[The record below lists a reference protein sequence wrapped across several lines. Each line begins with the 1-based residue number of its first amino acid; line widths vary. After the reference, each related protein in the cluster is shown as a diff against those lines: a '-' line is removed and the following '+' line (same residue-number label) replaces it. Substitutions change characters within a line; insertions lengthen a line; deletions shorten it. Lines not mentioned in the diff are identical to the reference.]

1 MKQKAKFF
9 LLCILIILIITNMSL
24 LLFFVFSTN
33 HDLYEADGYVQSTHV
48 YFEKLTASGTSFSYT
63 VVNRTR
69 HTVVLEN
76 ALPTLYLFDGQVW
89 QRLDHAVIS
98 RHQLT
103 DVNNT
108 LRPLQRQQE
117 KFSIKFS
124 IEDGTLIPPSPGL
137 YRLVLESEDFA
148 VVGYITVAA

>member
-1 MKQKAKFF
+1 MKKI
-9 LLCILIILIITNMSL
+9 LCLILAVTLVISVWCCFS
-24 LLFFVFSTN
+24 LFFQATQGN
-33 HDLYEADGYVQSTHV
+33 LYKIDGYTQSTHV
-48 YFEKLTASGTSFSYT
+48 YFEKLTVNGTSFSYT

-76 ALPTLYLFDGQVW
+76 ALPTLYLFDGQAW

-108 LRPLQRQQE
+108 IRPLQKQQE
-117 KFSIKFS
+117 KFSIKFL
-124 IEDGTLIPPSPGL
+124 IENGELTSPPPGL

-148 VVGYITVAA
+148 VVGHITVTS